1 LEPLFPMREDSRPT
15 FINEGT
21 KLLFNGNH
29 EDQNVVE
36 GSGNFEDDHPKT
48 KLLVE
53 QLRERFYLS

>member
-1 LEPLFPMREDSRPT
+1 MGKPSV
-15 FINEGT
+15 INEGT
-21 KLLFNGNH
+21 KLLFKGNH

-53 QLRERFYLS
+53 QLREQLRESFYLS